1 MGKKETTQNI
11 TRVIN
16 VYRVCVVNLKEE
28 QQQQPKKKK
37 NLNKIFFFFFFRGS
51 EMCAPTTQVRNREK
65 ELS

>member
-28 QQQQPKKKK
+28 QQQQPKKE
-37 NLNKIFFFFFFRGS
+37 KI
-51 EMCAPTTQVRNREK
+51 
-65 ELS
+65 